1 MKEFFGKNVLTIV
14 GLLIASLISGYALV
28 QANDASRFTEII
40 CLPGSQGQ
48 LGETGEPGADGQQGP
63 QGETGATGP
72 CGPQGE
78 TGAIGPTGAV
88 GPTGAT
94 GPQGERGE
102 TGPQGTQGAQGPSG
116 PTGPQGPTG
125 PMGPQGPAGPQ
136 GPTGPQ
142 GVAGPTGPQ
151 GERGATGSPGVDGEV
166 GAQGPAGPTGPQG
179 ATGSTGATGAQ
190 GPQGPAGGFGA
201 YGNFIHTR
209 SVTITASSAI
219 AIPLNTTLFASGVSI
234 TNQHEIR
241 FAAAGKY
248 DIQFSLQLQN
258 NDNTLRT
265 VIIWLSKNGTTT
277 SNWVEDSSTDLVLGK
292 STETSRTVAA
302 WNFFVDAAAN
312 DFYVLMIASNG
323 ASTGAQVELHGDGS
337 YVTTPAGI
345 PDIPA
350 VIVTVNQVG

>member
-1 MKEFFGKNVLTIV
+1 VKEFFSKNLLTIV
-14 GLLIASLISGYALV
+14 GLLIAGLISSLALV
-28 QANDASRFTEII
+28 EANNATRYTELI
-40 CLPGSQGQ
+40 CPPGSAGTAGNDGAPGAD
-48 LGETGEPGADGQQGP
+48 GEQGEPGAPGEQGP
-63 QGETGATGP
+63 AGACGPTGAT
-72 CGPQGE
+72 
-78 TGAIGPTGAV
+78 GPTGAV
-88 GPTGAT
+88 GPTGAM

-102 TGPQGTQGAQGPSG
+102 TGPQGIQGAQGESG
-116 PTGPQGPTG
+116 PSGPQGPTG
-125 PMGPQGPAGPQ
+125 PMGPQGPIGPM
-136 GPTGPQ
+136 GPQ

-151 GERGATGSPGVDGEV
+151 GEKGATGSPGVDGAV

-179 ATGSTGATGAQ
+179 PTGSTGATGAQ

-209 SVTITASSAI
+209 SVTVTASSAI

-234 TNQHEIR
+234 TNEHEIR

-258 NDNTLRT
+258 NDNSLRT
-265 VIIWLSKNGTTT
+265 VIIWLSKNGTAA

-312 DFYVLMIASNG
+312 DFFVLMIASNG

-345 PDIPA
+345 PHIPA